1 MEVQQVLARRLSCP
15 GRRVDM
21 RYYLPYAIRQL
32 SPTWS
37 VQKLSFSLFLSSSPP
52 FLPGPPPHHVPRE
65 TRLLRHPHRQCHRR
79 PLRRPLPSAKYVSL
93 VLQPKHQNDYAD
105 SIPVGWGRT
114 QTDPAFGAMH
124 DNASVKAKSV
134 NLIASV
140 RTVMRS
146 TYLPGP
152 AFLPALATC
161 PAS

>member
-1 MEVQQVLARRLSCP
+1 MEAQEVLARRLSSRR
-15 GRRVDM
+15 RRVDR

-32 SPTWS
+32 SPTGS
-37 VQKLSFSLFLSSSPP
+37 IQKLSFSLFHSSSPP
-52 FLPGPPPHHVPRE
+52 FLPSPPPHHVPRE

-93 VLQPKHQNDYAD
+93 VFRPKHQDDYAD

-124 DNASVKAKSV
+124 DNSSVKAKSV

-146 TYLPGP
+146 TYLRGP
-152 AFLPALATC
+152 AFLRALATC
-161 PAS
+161 PVS